1 VWLILGFHI
10 CFCIANDMSRVHGY
24 VDPLDGGGLLG
35 LLCTD
40 GKWRVVQLVRARRV
54 GALGCG
60 SLMRLVR
67 ERERERTMGLCSWVV
82 KGGGTLCREWCTC
95 EWGDRVVLGAVGNG
109 RGGAPFIG

>member
-10 CFCIANDMSRVHGY
+10 CFYIGNDMSRVHGY
-24 VDPLDGGGLLG
+24 VDPLHGGGLLG

-54 GALGCG
+54 GALGHG

-67 ERERERTMGLCSWVV
+67 ERERERE
-82 KGGGTLCREWCTC
+82 RERDNN
-95 EWGDRVVLGAVGNG
+95 GVVLTGGEGWQHTLSGVVYRR
-109 RGGAPFIG
+109 RGGEVG